1 MPRLRRPSGAD
12 VKLRRIPP
20 DGGSETLTVPAHG
33 ELDTGTCHAIFRQA
47 SRFIAEEELRALLLR
62 LKRLPQRPIMRVRLD
77 GVEDLHV
84 PRAPAKVT
92 RERLSN
98 LVAARARVALEEGQ
112 RSQQHPRGAEPALD
126 GAVPDERLLE
136 RVEPAFAL
144 EAADGADRSPAHRG
158 RQHEA
163 ARHRPA
169 VEQHRARAADA
180 LAAAL
185 LDVEDPERVTQHLEQ
200 RLAGPHIHLARSP
213 VDHYR
218 RGPRRPP
225 PPAPP
230 GGLRRRSRR
239 PGGGLPRGRGPPPSN
254 GAAPRAARPP
264 PRPPPAGGARPPGAP
279 PPGRAPPP
287 HPR

>member
-20 DGGSETLTVPAHG
+20 DGGSQTLTVPAHG

-98 LVAARARVALEEGQ
+98 LVAARARVALEEGEHG
-112 RSQQHPRGAEPALD
+112 QQHPRGAEPALD
-126 GAVPDERLLE
+126 GAVRDERLLE
-136 RVEPAFAL
+136 RMEPAFAL

-180 LAAAL
+180 FAAAL
-185 LDVEDPERVTQHLEQ
+185 LDVEDPERVAQHLEQ
-200 RLAGPHIHLARSP
+200 RLAGPNVHLTLSP

-230 GGLRRRSRR
+230 GGLRRRSGR
-239 PGGGLPRGRGPPPSN
+239 PDRGLPRVPGPPPPN
-254 GAAPRAARPP
+254 RAAPSAAGPP
-264 PRPPPAGGARPPGAP
+264 PRARAGGCARHGGGPP
-279 PPGRAPPP
+279 R
-287 HPR
+287 